1 MRSLGRDD
9 GWKNHGWHHLMMRCL
24 FFTFFGSPKSNI
36 WKYVRN
42 MEMWLGSSEI
52 FSSFTKFPFIAS
64 QRQSH
69 GCVPCKWWSASEWRP
84 QHQPE
89 EFFQGYTMTCLN
101 FSIAFRT
108 HDEMSMQN
116 TTRWWVFAIQYSTPK
131 LFFLQTL
138 PGSSYR
144 GTKITRPDN
153 LKLCVRNI
161 SLVKAIHSN
170 KWNNIQPNR

>member
-1 MRSLGRDD
+1 MSDDALLRS
-9 GWKNHGWHHLMMRCL
+9 WWWHHRLKL
-24 FFTFFGSPKSNI
+24 FVFYIFWFPQKQHLKICKKYGDVTWIFWDFFQFHK
-36 WKYVRN
+36 
-42 MEMWLGSSEI
+42 
-52 FSSFTKFPFIAS
+52 KFLSLLHNAKATDVYLANDD
-64 QRQSH
+64 QRQNGDPNTNLKS
-69 GCVPCKWWSASEWRP
+69 
-84 QHQPE
+84 
-89 EFFQGYTMTCLN
+89 FFRVIPWHAWDAG
-101 FSIAFRT
+101 IAFRT

>member
-52 FSSFTKFPFIAS
+52 FPSFTKFPFIAS

-101 FSIAFRT
+101 FRYSLWSSWGDVHAKYHKVMSFCNTVFNSQAFFSNSARIII
-108 HDEMSMQN
+108 SRYQN
-116 TTRWWVFAIQYSTPK
+116 HQARQLEA
-131 LFFLQTL
+131 
-138 PGSSYR
+138 
-144 GTKITRPDN
+144 
-153 LKLCVRNI
+153 LCQEH
-161 SLVKAIHSN
+161 LLGEGDT
-170 KWNNIQPNR
+170 